1 MHKTKKK
8 WGNEGLGLTNSPIID
23 FLCHMPFLTVTICLL
38 AAYGVLMALY
48 TRGYWRMRPF
58 AAGSKVP
65 KSKFSVIIPARNE
78 ASNIEDCITG
88 ILAQK
93 YPAHL
98 FDIIV
103 VDDFSE
109 DETAQVVS
117 KIALQHNN
125 VRLLQLK
132 DFTNNENLIAY
143 KKRAIEIAINEA
155 SGDWI
160 VTTDAD
166 CSVTTNWLAT
176 YDAYIQEHDCVMMA
190 APVAYTNTGSLLSIF
205 QVLDFIS
212 LQGITAAAVASG
224 SHTLCNGANL
234 CYSKKAFESVGKF
247 SGIDHLPSGD
257 DMLLMHKMKKSYPG
271 KIGYLFAQEAVVTTA
286 PSATLGLFLQ
296 QRIRWASKA
305 TGYQDKIIF
314 WILLL
319 VYLVNASLLLYL
331 PIHFLQTGNIYT
343 WLILIGC
350 KTLIEIPFM
359 FASATFFKQ
368 QKLLWWFALM
378 QPFHIVY
385 TLVAGWF
392 GTFGSYKWK
401 GRTVMKQQDD
411 HFFRKLRR
419 NKAASVSLFIVAA
432 AFLMAVFA
440 YFMAPEH
447 SPNANRM
454 IPEIGSM
461 KPGFTIQLLQVKR
474 IGETKQISFF
484 EKLIGGEEDVYTFIP
499 ITSYTIKGSD
509 IYFQKYI
516 DEGIT
521 ESGVMQLSLVAN
533 NPVITQTYYA
543 GTDKFGRD
551 MLSRLIIGV
560 RVSLGVGLIAVL
572 LSLTIGI
579 LLGALAGFYRG
590 WIDECIMWFINV
602 IWSIPTLLLVFA
614 ITLVLGK
621 GFWQVFIA
629 VGLTM
634 WVNVARLVRGQV
646 MAIKNREFIEATRVL
661 GYSDTR
667 TIFIHILPN
676 IIGPIL
682 VIAASNFASA
692 IVIEAGLSFLGVGVQ
707 PPQPS
712 WGLMIKENYNFIIT
726 HNPALALAPGIAI
739 MILVLAFNLLGNG
752 LRDAFN
758 VREK

>member
-1 MHKTKKK
+1 M
-8 WGNEGLGLTNSPIID
+8 
-23 FLCHMPFLTVTICLL
+23 

-48 TRGYWRMRPF
+48 TRGHWNLRAFVAKGKTPQT
-58 AAGSKVP
+58 
-65 KSKFSVIIPARNE
+65 KFSIVIPARNE
-78 ASNIEDCITG
+78 AANIENCIAG
-88 ILAQK
+88 ILAQN
-93 YPAHL
+93 YPSHL
-98 FDIIV
+98 FELIV
-103 VDDFSE
+103 IDDFSE
-109 DETAQVVS
+109 DETANIVGS
-117 KIALQHNN
+117 IALQYNN
-125 VRLLQLK
+125 VRLLRLQ
-132 DFTNNENLIAY
+132 DFTKDENIVAY
-143 KKRAIEIAINEA
+143 KKRAIEIAIEQANHP
-155 SGDWI
+155 WI

-166 CSVTTNWLAT
+166 CSFTNNWLAS
-176 YDAYIQEHDCVMMA
+176 YDAYIQEHNCVMIA
-190 APVAYTNTGSLLSIF
+190 APVSYKNTGSFLSVF

-212 LQGITAAAVASG
+212 LQGITAAAVGSG

-234 CYSKKAFESVGKF
+234 CYSKEAFESVGKF

-257 DMLLMHKMKKSYPG
+257 DMLLMHKMKKSYPE
-271 KIGYLFAQEAVVTTA
+271 KIGYLYAQDAVVTTA
-286 PSATLGLFLQ
+286 PSATLDLFIQ
-296 QRIRWASKA
+296 QRIRWSSKA
-305 TGYQDKIIF
+305 LGYQDKIIF

-319 VYLVNASLLLYL
+319 VYLVNFSLLVYL
-331 PIHFLQTGNIYT
+331 PVNLIETGNINN
-343 WLILIGC
+343 WFVFIGC
-350 KTLIEIPFM
+350 KTLVELPFM
-359 FASATFFKQ
+359 YAAAKFFKQ
-368 QKLLWWFALM
+368 QKLLWWFLFM
-378 QPFHIVY
+378 QPFHILY
-385 TLVAGWF
+385 TVVAGWF

-401 GRTVMKQQDD
+401 GRTVTKNEPDR
-411 HFFRKLRR
+411 FFTKLKR
-419 NKAASVSLFIVAA
+419 NKPASVSLYIITA

-440 YFMAPEH
+440 YFIAPEH

-474 IGETKQISFF
+474 IGQTTNASFF
-484 EKLIGGEEDVYTFIP
+484 DRLLNGKEDANTFIP
-499 ITSYTIKGSD
+499 ITSYHIKGDS
-509 IYFQKYI
+509 IYYQKYI

-521 ESGVMQLSLVAN
+521 EAGVMPLSLAAKE
-533 NPVITQTYYA
+533 PVIKQTYYA

-560 RVSLGVGLIAVL
+560 RVSLGVGMIAVL

-646 MAIKNREFIEATRVL
+646 MAIKNREFIEAAQVL
-661 GYSDTR
+661 GYSNTR
-667 TIFIHILPN
+667 TIFLHILPN
-676 IIGPIL
+676 IIGPVL

>member
-1 MHKTKKK
+1 M
-8 WGNEGLGLTNSPIID
+8 
-23 FLCHMPFLTVTICLL
+23 
-38 AAYGVLMALY
+38 AAYGVLMVLY
-48 TRGYWRMRPF
+48 TKGYWSMRSF
-58 AAGSKVP
+58 KGNGKTHM
-65 KSKFSVIIPARNE
+65 SKFSVVIPARNE
-78 ASNIEDCITG
+78 AANIEACIAG
-88 ILAQK
+88 ILAQN
-93 YPAHL
+93 YPTHL
-98 FDIIV
+98 FEIIV
-103 VDDFSE
+103 VDDYSD
-109 DETAQVVS
+109 DETAQIVLE
-117 KIALQHNN
+117 IAQQHKN
-125 VRLLQLK
+125 VRLVSLQ
-132 DFTNNENLIAY
+132 DFTKNENLVAY
-143 KKRAIEIAINEA
+143 KKRAIEIAVTQA
-155 SGDWI
+155 TGDWI

-166 CSVTTNWLAT
+166 CSFTKNWLAT
-176 YDAYIQEHDCVMMA
+176 YDAYIQEHNSVMVA
-190 APVAYTNTGSLLSIF
+190 APVAYANTGSFLSIF

-257 DMLLMHKMKKSYPG
+257 DMLLMHKMKKAFPG
-271 KIGYLFAQEAVVTTA
+271 KIGYLYAQDAVVTTA
-286 PSATLGLFLQ
+286 PSVTLGLFIQ

-305 TGYQDKIIF
+305 LGYQDKIIF

-319 VYLVNASLLLYL
+319 VYLVNFTLLAYL
-331 PIHFLQTGNIYT
+331 PVNFIQTGNMNN

-350 KTLIEIPFM
+350 KTLIEMPFM
-359 FASATFFKQ
+359 YASAKFFKQ
-368 QKLLWWFALM
+368 QKLLWWFAVM
-378 QPFHIVY
+378 QPFHILY
-385 TLVAGWF
+385 TVIAGWF

-401 GRTVMKQQDD
+401 GRTIMQAQPDN
-411 HFFRKLRR
+411 FFRKLRR
-419 NKAASVSLFIVAA
+419 NKTASVSLYVVIAS
-432 AFLMAVFA
+432 FLMAVFA
-440 YFMAPEH
+440 YFIAPEH

-474 IGETKQISFF
+474 TSQTKHASFF
-484 EKLIGGEEDVYTFIP
+484 EKLIGGEEDTNTFIP
-499 ITSYTIKGSD
+499 ITSYQIKGDS
-509 IYFQKYI
+509 IYYKKYI

-521 ESGVMQLSLVAN
+521 EAGIMPLSLTAKD
-533 NPVITQTYYA
+533 PIITQTYYA

-560 RVSLGVGLIAVL
+560 RVSLGVGMIAVL

-646 MAIKNREFIEATRVL
+646 MAIKNREFIEAAQVL
-661 GYSDTR
+661 GYSDLR

-676 IIGPIL
+676 IIGPVL